1 VAAVLVGRRISVKE
15 AAMSRK
21 KLSRDQ
27 KRKQKLAR
35 RAKDDRVQ
43 AYRGNKYKSER
54 FVEAIMRAETG
65 IYESY
70 VMTDRRL
77 TDRQVVKSLEYL
89 ILQLRGEQPAP
100 PADNPQVEV
109 EVEGG
114 SEDMIAWRV
123 KENWADLFAD
133 RPRHSNADLAGIL
146 RTILGSIQVWS
157 RPVPDS
163 RGYLH
168 YIEGFLSQ
176 TGVRVEVLGPDEDHG
191 SGEADEGPAERSD
204 EDILTELGEAW
215 VASGQPMAKKEFLDE
230 AEALL
235 REGQAGLVIE
245 VCQRLIGIVN
255 DTAMLGEL
263 KEIFDKAWRQEPP
276 RPGLKGWLSRV
287 ILGAGSRPEP

>member
-1 VAAVLVGRRISVKE
+1 
-15 AAMSRK
+15 MSRK

-27 KRKQKLAR
+27 KRTQKLAR

-89 ILQLRGEQPAP
+89 ILQLRGEQSAA
-100 PADNPQVEV
+100 PADNPRV

-123 KENWADLFAD
+123 KDNWADLFAD
-133 RPRHSNADLAGIL
+133 RPRHSNTDLAGIL

-176 TGVRVEVLGPDEDHG
+176 AGVRVEVLGPEEDQG
-191 SGEADEGPAERSD
+191 AGEADEGPQERSD
-204 EDILTELGEAW
+204 EDSLTELGQAW
-215 VASGQPMAKKEFLDE
+215 VVSGQPMAKKEFLAE

-255 DTAMLGEL
+255 DTAILGEL

-276 RPGLKGWLSRV
+276 RPGLTGWLSRV
-287 ILGAGSRPEP
+287 IPGAGSRPEP